1 MDDVTLLRCP
11 LCGDADDFNP
21 SMSPSYKYR
30 YPGTGN
36 TETIRAGSYVECGK
50 CGCCGP
56 VRATDD
62 LASEAWNTRADLA
75 ERDKESERDIAAE
88 AEFLCARLRGLES
101 ELADDATAAEYYG
114 HVVPSV
120 ARLEGLLKC
129 AALQTNGER

>member
-1 MDDVTLLRCP
+1 MDDVTLKVDDAEWLRQICAQGISHEFSNGAQER
-11 LCGDADDFNP
+11 LERFA
-21 SMSPSYKYR
+21 SAI
-30 YPGTGN
+30 
-36 TETIRAGSYVECGK
+36 E
-50 CGCCGP
+50 
-56 VRATDD
+56 AT
-62 LASEAWNTRADLA
+62 RPDLA

-114 HVVPSV
+114 HVVPSI